1 MSFILHKAFS
11 VQIMCMRGFVFTTLA
26 ICSVLL
32 LGFMPETSLAR
43 ESDQAENANC
53 VCKSQR
59 RLVRPMTESMPIRK
73 KDKDRVRRILM

>member
-11 VQIMCMRGFVFTTLA
+11 MLIMCMRGFVFTTLVT
-26 ICSVLL
+26 CGVLV